1 MRAEPR
7 WISTNESGPFWFSLH
22 SLLSALSTTNIFSPR
37 DILQKKGTAV
47 DAAIAVL
54 FCNGVVT
61 SESMGIGGGFIM
73 TVHLANGTALSLV
86 ARETAPAAASRDMFR

>member
-1 MRAEPR
+1 M
-7 WISTNESGPFWFSLH
+7 
-22 SLLSALSTTNIFSPR
+22 
-37 DILQKKGTAV
+37 

-61 SESMGIGGGFIM
+61 SQSMGIGGGFIM

-86 ARETAPAAASRDMFR
+86 ARETAPAAASPDMFR

>member
-1 MRAEPR
+1 MFRCR
-7 WISTNESGPFWFSLH
+7 KVSRSQS
-22 SLLSALSTTNIFSPR
+22 SVSAPVITNIFSLR
-37 DILQKKGTAV
+37 NILQKKGTAV

-61 SESMGIGGGFIM
+61 SQSMGIGGGFIM